1 MRFLNKDET
10 RSLDSVETVRRYLI
24 RHIADDCL
32 VNRQSKR
39 VNNLFLIYKNSRKKA
54 SPGWKTLSV
63 DSVQE
68 FWYFAVVVLGFG
80 KTWIINNRWWW
91 STSARSYLSVP
102 RYQVHQG
109 LILFW
114 AHLVPC
120 FGYCEYHKY
129 P

>member
-1 MRFLNKDET
+1 MICKMRFLNKDET

-68 FWYFAVVVLGFG
+68 F
-80 KTWIINNRWWW
+80 
-91 STSARSYLSVP
+91 
-102 RYQVHQG
+102 
-109 LILFW
+109 
-114 AHLVPC
+114 
-120 FGYCEYHKY
+120 
-129 P
+129 